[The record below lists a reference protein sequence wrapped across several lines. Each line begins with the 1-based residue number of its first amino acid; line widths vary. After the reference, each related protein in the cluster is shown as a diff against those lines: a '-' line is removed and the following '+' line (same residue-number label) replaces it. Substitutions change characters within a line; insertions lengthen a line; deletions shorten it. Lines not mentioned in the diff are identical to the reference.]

1 MNNIFNYATS
11 ELSQDAF
18 LCYWLNFLKI
28 NTESNGKKYS
38 DEAESARDF
47 LQNIFEKRK
56 IRIDKIE
63 DIEIQRQYL
72 KIDVLITINK
82 EYYIVIEDKTHTQ
95 EHGDQIN
102 RYVENLKNTIEDKEK
117 LVDRIIPVYYKM
129 FNESGSKEGIIT
141 IKREDVM
148 SILEKYS
155 FKEDTI
161 LDQYSEYLEK
171 IENGTNMFSTTEDIS
186 KWDNLGFFGF
196 YESLKIKKQINEDFG
211 DFHYNYISN
220 RNGGFIG
227 AWWMTEGKLVDSFEI
242 INNIYLQ
249 FELNSKKE
257 LQLAIKISYRVP
269 KNQAEVNKL
278 NEEIDSLDNKIGDID
293 KESKRFQN
301 KGRRIYKKIANK
313 KTNDEEDEWRTA
325 TFQKNIVGSKI
336 EMKEISTT
344 ISEAQKIMMDF
355 KKIIHRV

>member
-117 LVDRIIPVYYKM
+117 IRALCQI
-129 FNESGSKEGIIT
+129 GL
-141 IKREDVM
+141 M
-148 SILEKYS
+148 S
-155 FKEDTI
+155 
-161 LDQYSEYLEK
+161 
-171 IENGTNMFSTTEDIS
+171 
-186 KWDNLGFFGF
+186 
-196 YESLKIKKQINEDFG
+196 
-211 DFHYNYISN
+211 
-220 RNGGFIG
+220 
-227 AWWMTEGKLVDSFEI
+227 
-242 INNIYLQ
+242 
-249 FELNSKKE
+249 
-257 LQLAIKISYRVP
+257 
-269 KNQAEVNKL
+269 
-278 NEEIDSLDNKIGDID
+278 
-293 KESKRFQN
+293 
-301 KGRRIYKKIANK
+301 RIYKMINLRLLS
-313 KTNDEEDEWRTA
+313 DLSS
-325 TFQKNIVGSKI
+325 FLVI
-336 EMKEISTT
+336 
-344 ISEAQKIMMDF
+344 
-355 KKIIHRV
+355 